1 MTSAPTFDAVFT
13 AMQAAAGGDLA
24 ARVALPPEPDLEHEP
39 TKLAITLNLLLDDM
53 SYRAEQRARFEERLR
68 QFQKMEAI
76 GNLAGSIAHD
86 FNNLLSVILGYT
98 DLALKALPPS
108 DPVTADLVEVLAAA
122 DRAKKLT
129 SQLLAFS
136 RKQVLE
142 AKPLDLN
149 GILHGMEGMLRR
161 LLGETIDL
169 CFATTEPLGSVKGD
183 RGQLEQVILNLC
195 VNARDGMPNGG
206 RLTLETANAEL
217 DATFGPEVIPGG
229 YVLLGVTD
237 TGVGMTPAVR
247 ERIFEPFFTTK
258 EHGRGTGLGLA
269 TVFGIVRQSGGH
281 IAVTSE
287 PGAGTS
293 FKTYFPRIR
302 ETADDGTPA
311 GPGRAPEGGRETV
324 LLVEDTDSVRVLVRA
339 ILARNGYH
347 VLEAQSAE
355 MALGLAE
362 PYPGKI
368 HLLVTDVVLP
378 RMTGPVLAERLGALR
393 PELKVLFMSGYTDG
407 AMAHHGLLEPGL
419 EFVEKPVAPNVLL
432 AKVRAILGRS
442 APLQP

>member
-1 MTSAPTFDAVFT
+1 MTTAPTFSAVFA
-13 AMQAAAGGDLA
+13 AMQAAAAGDLS
-24 ARVALPPEPDLEHEP
+24 ARVALPPEPDLGDEA
-39 TKLAITLNLLLDDM
+39 TRLAITVNLLLDDL
-53 SYRAEQRARFEERLR
+53 SFRAAERAKFEERLR

-98 DLALKALPPS
+98 DLAIKALAPA
-108 DPVTADLVEVLAAA
+108 DPIAADLVEVLAAA

-129 SQLLAFS
+129 TQLLTFS

-142 AKPLDLN
+142 AKPIDLN
-149 GILHGMEGMLRR
+149 AVLYGMEGMLRR
-161 LLGETIDL
+161 LLGETIEL
-169 CFATTEPLGSVKGD
+169 SFTTGQPLGTVKAD
-183 RGQLEQVILNLC
+183 RGQIEQVILNLC

-206 RLTLETANAEL
+206 VLTLETANAEL

-229 YVLLGVTD
+229 YVLLSVTD

-258 EHGRGTGLGLA
+258 EQGRGTGLGLS

-287 PGAGTS
+287 PGAGTC

-302 ETADDGTPA
+302 ETAESGAQPVT
-311 GPGRAPEGGRETV
+311 GRAPEGGAETV
-324 LLVEDTDSVRVLVRA
+324 LLVEDLDSVRVLVRA
-339 ILARNGYH
+339 ILGRNGYH
-347 VLEAQSAE
+347 VLEAQSGEA
-355 MALGLAE
+355 ALDLAAA
-362 PYPGKI
+362 YPGKI
-368 HLLVTDVVLP
+368 HLLVTDVVMP
-378 RMTGPVLAERLGALR
+378 RLTGPDLAERLRALR

-407 AMAHHGLLEPGL
+407 AMAHHGLLEPGM
-419 EFVEKPVAPNVLL
+419 EFVQKPVAPNVLL
-432 AKVRAILGRS
+432 AKVREILGRGS
-442 APLQP
+442 QSP